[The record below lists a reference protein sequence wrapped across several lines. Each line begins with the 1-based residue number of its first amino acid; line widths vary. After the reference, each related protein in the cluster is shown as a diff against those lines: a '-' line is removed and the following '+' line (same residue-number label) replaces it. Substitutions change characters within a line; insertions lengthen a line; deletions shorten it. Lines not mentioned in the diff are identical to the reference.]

1 MVTKAT
7 IKRKVQV
14 KPLAAL
20 KNIVRIQ
27 NQTVNIDPAQLFT
40 RHIILAERYD
50 DIKSFFE
57 YELTATPTS
66 LFTDNFMRKP
76 NKASLIQSLL
86 GKVFQL
92 VDESEII
99 RSKYNVVDGGALL
112 RGIEFAR
119 SGYCEYF

>member
-1 MVTKAT
+1 MMDLKNHTERLYSSL
-7 IKRKVQV
+7 KRKAQV

-27 NQTVNIDPAQLFT
+27 NQTVNIDPAQLLT
-40 RHIILAERYD
+40 RLIILAERYD

-86 GKVFQL
+86 GKVVQL
-92 VDESEII
+92 VE
-99 RSKYNVVDGGALL
+99 
-112 RGIEFAR
+112 
-119 SGYCEYF
+119 